1 MKQWMRRFFAV
12 MMMLCLLAGNAW
24 AEETA
29 LVDVN
34 ELLDS
39 VITAELSDNALNF
52 DAAYTL
58 NALNDASQ
66 NAASS
71 ADELGHEG
79 GDLVV
84 TADGAVVSMAV
95 RYYNTIVA
103 VSNSDI
109 KTATS
114 FRIFDLNTGNGYPAQ
129 ISGEENSLIFFKLDE
144 MPDVEKLYLTN
155 SIPAGATVGHNCDF
169 GIYLFGYYK
178 DGTSIGITDM
188 TVTRPAEGEL
198 FGTYSGVELMQGSPI
213 FCFSNDNERVTIGLA
228 DKNHRYIDF
237 CEYDKYLRSTAAS
250 NPTAAPTSAPTAVP
264 TSAPTT
270 APTAVPAGASTDAP
284 NNPPTNA
291 PTAVPTNAP
300 TAAPTAA
307 PTEAPAAESP
317 TQTVLYV
324 IIGVLAAAVVALV
337 LTRGRKKGG
346 KNQQEEA
353 ETKRFQQPEEKDAPT
368 QQLPVEEKPQ
378 PRVALEC
385 IGGNLQGM
393 TFPIS
398 SRVVFGRDPKRC
410 SIIYP
415 KDAKGISGVHCAA
428 EPTADG
434 QIILTD
440 LGSTYGTMAGGQ
452 QLTAGKGVT
461 LRPGDTFTLGG
472 SENRFTV
479 RRL

>member
-1 MKQWMRRFFAV
+1 MKQWMRKFFAV
-12 MMMLCLLAGNAW
+12 LMMLCLLAGNAW

-58 NALNDASQ
+58 NALNDARQ

-71 ADELGHEG
+71 ADEWGSEG
-79 GDLVV
+79 GIMVV
-84 TADGAVVSMAV
+84 CTAEGKLLSMAV
-95 RYYNTIVA
+95 RYFDKIVA
-103 VSNSDI
+103 VSNSGI
-109 KTATS
+109 KAATS
-114 FRIFDLNTGNGYPAQ
+114 LKIVDLTTGESYPAQ
-129 ISGEENSLIFFKLDE
+129 IDGEKNSLIFFRLNDI
-144 MPDVEKLYLTN
+144 PNVESLHYTN
-155 SIPAGATVGHNCDF
+155 AMPAGATVGDNCDF
-169 GIYLFGYYK
+169 DVYLYGYYN
-178 DGTSIGITDM
+178 DGTNIRAAE
-188 TVTRPAEGEL
+188 VKATRPAEGQL
-198 FGTYSGVELMQGSPI
+198 FGTYSGNELLPGSPI
-213 FCFSNDNERVTIGLA
+213 FCFTNDRVRVTVGLA
-228 DKNHRYIDF
+228 DQNHRYLDIY
-237 CEYDKYLRSTAAS
+237 EYIKAEKAAS
-250 NPTAAPTSAPTAVP
+250 NNPTA
-264 TSAPTT
+264 APTT
-270 APTAVPAGASTDAP
+270 APTAAPTSVPAGGTTNAP
-284 NNPPTNA
+284 NNPPMDA
-291 PTAVPTNAP
+291 PTAVPTEVPTDAP

-324 IIGVLAAAVVALV
+324 IIGVLAAAVVALMF
-337 LTRGRKKGG
+337 TRGKKSGG
-346 KNQQEEA
+346 KNQQQ
-353 ETKRFQQPEEKDAPT
+353 ETPTQRYQPENPPAVPDEPT
-368 QQLPVEEKPQ
+368 KQLTVDEPKACI
-378 PRVALEC
+378 ALDC

-434 QIILTD
+434 RIILTD
-440 LGSTYGTMAGGQ
+440 LGSTYGTMVGGQ

-461 LRPGDTFTLGG
+461 LHPGDTFTLGG

>member
-12 MMMLCLLAGNAW
+12 LMMLCLLAGNAW

-34 ELLDS
+34 EPLDS

-71 ADELGHEG
+71 ADELGSEG
-79 GDLVV
+79 GDLLVV
-84 TADGAVVSMAV
+84 ADGSVVSMAV

-144 MPDVEKLYLTN
+144 MPDVEKLYMTN
-155 SIPAGATVGHNCDF
+155 GIPAGATVGTNG
-169 GIYLFGYYK
+169 GIYSYYI
-178 DGTSIGITDM
+178 DGDSIRITKVQ
-188 TVTRPAEGEL
+188 VTRPAEGEL
-198 FGTYSGVELMQGSPI
+198 FGTYSGAELMQGSPI
-213 FCFSNDNERVTIGLA
+213 FFFTDDKERVTIGLA
-228 DKNHRYIDF
+228 DKNHRYLDLYAYY
-237 CEYDKYLRSTAAS
+237 ELTTAAN
-250 NPTAAPTSAPTAVP
+250 NPTAAPTAVPTSVP

-291 PTAVPTNAP
+291 PTAVPTEVPTDAP
-300 TAAPTAA
+300 TAAPT
-307 PTEAPAAESP
+307 AESP

-337 LTRGRKKGG
+337 LTRGRKKDGI
-346 KNQQEEA
+346 NQQEAA
-353 ETKRFQQPEEKDAPT
+353 ETKPLPPEVPDEPT
-368 QQLPVEEKPQ
+368 QQVEEASKA
-378 PRVALEC
+378 RVALAC
-385 IGGNLQGM
+385 IGGALQGM

-398 SRVVFGRDPKRC
+398 SRVVIGRDPKHC

-415 KDAKGISGVHCAA
+415 KDAHGISSVHCAA

-434 QIILTD
+434 QIILID

-461 LRPGDTFTLGG
+461 LHPGDAFTLGG
-472 SENRFTV
+472 KENVFEV

>member
-1 MKQWMRRFFAV
+1 MKQWMRKFFAV
-12 MMMLCLLAGNAW
+12 LMMLCLLAGNAW
-24 AEETA
+24 AEESA

-58 NALNDASQ
+58 NALNDVSQ

-71 ADELGHEG
+71 ADEWGSEG
-79 GDLVV
+79 GIMVV
-84 TADGAVVSMAV
+84 CTAEGKLLSMAV
-95 RYYNTIVA
+95 RYFDKIVA
-103 VSNSDI
+103 VSNSGI
-109 KTATS
+109 KAATS
-114 FRIFDLNTGNGYPAQ
+114 LEIVDLTTGESYPAQ
-129 ISGEENSLIFFKLDE
+129 IDGEKNSLIFFRLND
-144 MPDVEKLYLTN
+144 MPNVESLHYTN
-155 SIPAGATVGHNCDF
+155 AMPAGATVGDNCDF
-169 GIYLFGYYK
+169 DVYLYGYYN
-178 DGTSIGITDM
+178 DGTNIRAAE
-188 TVTRPAEGEL
+188 VKATRPAEGQL
-198 FGTYSGVELMQGSPI
+198 FGTYSGNELLPGSPI
-213 FCFSNDNERVTIGLA
+213 FCFTNDRVRVTVGLA
-228 DKNHRYIDF
+228 DQNHRYLDIY
-237 CEYDKYLRSTAAS
+237 EYIKAEKAAS
-250 NPTAAPTSAPTAVP
+250 NNPTA
-264 TSAPTT
+264 APTT
-270 APTAVPAGASTDAP
+270 APTAAPTSVPAGGTTDAP
-284 NNPPTNA
+284 NNPTTDA
-291 PTAVPTNAP
+291 PTAAPTEVPTNAP

-324 IIGVLAAAVVALV
+324 IIGVLAAAVVALMF
-337 LTRGRKKGG
+337 TRGKKSGG
-346 KNQQEEA
+346 KNQQQ
-353 ETKRFQQPEEKDAPT
+353 ETPTQRYQPENPPAVPDEPT
-368 QQLPVEEKPQ
+368 KQLPVEEKPQ
-378 PRVALEC
+378 PRVALDC
-385 IGGNLQGM
+385 IGGALQGM

-434 QIILTD
+434 LIILTD

-461 LRPGDTFTLGG
+461 LHPGDTFTLGG